1 MESYEVEIKGKV
13 YPVKVVRNLNGHSI
27 DPYKIHAGKT
37 VPCVKTNTNEK
48 MEEGEQ
54 YAIETFGSTGKG
66 FVREDDDCSHYMKD
80 FYLPS
85 NVKIPQRSKAF
96 YNLITEKV

>member
-1 MESYEVEIKGKV
+1 
-13 YPVKVVRNLNGHSI
+13 
-27 DPYKIHAGKT
+27 
-37 VPCVKTNTNEK
+37 

-66 FVREDDDCSHYMKD
+66 YVRQDGDCSHYMKD
-80 FYLPS
+80 FYLPA

-96 YNLITEKV
+96 YNLITERVTYQLFSIVLSALQRDGFKSQTFLVTFFLSEILFRMEL